1 MAENTKI
8 EWCDHTVN
16 LWWGCTKVH
25 AGCDHCYAETLSKR
39 FGNDVWGNDKNR
51 KAIRSAFSDLRKF
64 QSKAA
69 AQGVIKT
76 VFVGSMM
83 DIFEKAFPANFGIVS
98 TGDIRKLFLSE
109 IFLGAYNNLDFLLL
123 TKRPSNIN
131 KMIGAFFTS
140 PNVMYGT
147 SIVDQAT
154 TDTLLPH
161 LKNVPGRRFLSI
173 EPQLGP
179 INRINLTG
187 IDWVIQGGESGPGR
201 RPFDLAWARDMR
213 DRCRAAGVPYFFKQI
228 DKVRDKT
235 EGIPADLQI
244 REFPPHWD
252 IAKTQDQK

>member
-39 FGNDVWGNDKNR
+39 FGQDVWGNDKNR
-51 KAIRSAFSDLRKF
+51 KEIASAFSDLNKF

-69 AQGVIKT
+69 AQGVIKR

-83 DIFEKAFPANFGIVS
+83 DIFERDFPAVGKYHTVT
-98 TGDIRKLFLSE
+98 TGVLRTMMMRSIYDGR
-109 IFLGAYNNLDFLLL
+109 YNNLDFLLL
-123 TKRPSNIN
+123 TKRPSNIER
-131 KMIGAFFTS
+131 MSRLYFDA

-179 INRINLTG
+179 IDSIDLTG

-244 REFPPHWD
+244 REFPPHWM
-252 IAKTQDQK
+252 KSP